1 VNARQ
6 GDIVSGLVV
15 LAFAAFVLWEADK
28 LPAGPAGF
36 PQLIAIGLLVLG
48 GLLFVRA
55 LINKKETAVLFQ
67 GLDWKLLLTTAGLWL
82 LVVVF
87 IDKVGFFALSGL
99 FLAVMAWF
107 LRGRPKTG
115 KALME
120 ISVFAVGMGFGLW
133 GVFTIV
139 LDRDYPRGFLF

>member
-15 LAFAAFVLWEADK
+15 LAFAAFVLWESEK
-28 LPAGPAGF
+28 MPAGPAGF
-36 PQLIAIGLLVLG
+36 PQLIAISLLVLG

-55 LINKKETAVLFQ
+55 LINKKATAVLFQ
-67 GLDWKLLLTTAGLWL
+67 ELNWKVLLTTAGLWL

-99 FLAVMAWF
+99 FMAVMAWF

-133 GVFTIV
+133 VIFTIV
-139 LDRDYPRGFLF
+139 LDRDYPSGFLF